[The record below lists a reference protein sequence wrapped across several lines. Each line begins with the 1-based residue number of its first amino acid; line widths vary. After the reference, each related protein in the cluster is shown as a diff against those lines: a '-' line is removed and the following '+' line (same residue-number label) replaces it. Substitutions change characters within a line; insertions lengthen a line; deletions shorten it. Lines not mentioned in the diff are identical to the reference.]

1 MLRSAALLAA
11 VAIMAW
17 SSDSASAQGHHHQ
30 GHGHYHNSG
39 YHGGG
44 HHGGGY
50 HGGEHGHSSNF
61 SIGINYGNP
70 YGGFGY
76 SSPGY
81 GCGHNVYRPVYGVP
95 QMPVYGGYQG
105 YYGRPVYG
113 GGCGGYHGGGSIY
126 LNF

>member
-11 VAIMAW
+11 LAIMAW
-17 SSDSASAQGHHHQ
+17 SSDSASAQGHHHHGQ
-30 GHGHYHNSG
+30 GHHHNSG

-44 HHGGGY
+44 
-50 HGGEHGHSSNF
+50 HGHSSNF

-76 SSPGY
+76 SSFGY
-81 GCGHNVYRPVYGVP
+81 GCGHNVYRPVYAVP
-95 QMPVYGGYQG
+95 VMPVYGGYPG

-113 GGCGGYHGGGSIY
+113 GGCGGHHGGGSIFF
-126 LNF
+126 NF